1 MPGALHAL
9 ARVPKRR
16 TIMKPRNLLAIAL
29 TTALLSPVALAEKG
43 GVKVS
48 GNVAGN
54 ATAQAAQEV
63 PRATLPPQVNT
74 RATDAV
80 TQTTTDTTTAGQDEA
95 PMTTPKAP
103 PIQAQGAAHA
113 AAHSDVVQRDVWA
126 KLDTDGDGQISTT
139 EGEVDADFKSN
150 FDMMD
155 ANDDGL
161 VSDSEYRLAAKTTGD
176 PGTAQGAANA
186 SSHSAVAMRD
196 VMTRLD
202 VNGDGMISTT
212 EGEIDATFKTNFST
226 IDADGNGLI
235 TDAEYRAY
243 AKDQNK

>member
-1 MPGALHAL
+1 
-9 ARVPKRR
+9 
-16 TIMKPRNLLAIAL
+16 MKSRNLLAIAL
-29 TTALLSPVALAEKG
+29 TTVLLSPVALAEKG

-63 PRATLPPQVNT
+63 PRPSLPPQANT

-80 TQTTTDTTTAGQDEA
+80 TQATTDTTTTAVEQDEA

-103 PIQAQGAAHA
+103 PTQAQGAAHA

-126 KLDTDGDGQISTT
+126 KLDTNGDGQISTT

-150 FDMMD
+150 FEMMD

-202 VNGDGMISTT
+202 VNGDGQISTT
-212 EGEIDATFKTNFST
+212 EGEVDATFKTNFST

-243 AKDQNK
+243 AKDQDK